1 MNASEENYANG
12 PSGRSR
18 YVASSCDLKVGRRG
32 SSGACLSTVRAA
44 LGRVF
49 VWCVCDVANL
59 YCVSASVRVLVVVE
73 RASGAQCALKSA
85 LFVGQ

>member
-1 MNASEENYANG
+1 MNDSEENYANG

-32 SSGACLSTVRAA
+32 CSGACLSTVRAA

-49 VWCVCDVANL
+49 VWCVCDMASL

-73 RASGAQCALKSA
+73 RANGTQFALKSA